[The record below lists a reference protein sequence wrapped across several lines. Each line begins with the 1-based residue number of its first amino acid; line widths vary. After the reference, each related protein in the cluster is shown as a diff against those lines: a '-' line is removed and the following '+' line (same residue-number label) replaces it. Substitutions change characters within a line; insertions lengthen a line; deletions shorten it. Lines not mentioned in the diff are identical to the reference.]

1 MPRQAGS
8 CRSCRTLGRMNPH
21 RVAEAKTLLG
31 RWREREASAIAR
43 FPLYTRYLES
53 IANEERLNAVHKFL
67 RPLITE
73 LSGAP
78 HALRFEFSVAVCEC
92 VPWRGRT
99 AGSSPVPGIPH
110 QLLQEVVVPTLV
122 RQRTEVPDEP
132 LSHLWLGLLPS
143 RQYEPDLA
151 DPRALLDRALEL
163 NPTDQFTVECVVQQ
177 RLHSVWFSCHH
188 LPHSLLGVES
198 EVRTELQEIQRLGF
212 VLSPD
217 QRLEVERAVAYR
229 VEQLNT
235 FAASQAQAT

>member
-1 MPRQAGS
+1 
-8 CRSCRTLGRMNPH
+8 MNPH
-21 RVAEAKTLLG
+21 RVAEAKILLG
-31 RWREREASAIAR
+31 RWREHEASTIAR

-53 IANEERLNAVHKFL
+53 LANEERLNAVHKFL

-73 LSGAP
+73 LSGDP
-78 HALRFEFSVAVCEC
+78 HALRLEFSVAVCEC
-92 VPWRGRT
+92 VPWRGRI

-110 QLLQEVVVPTLV
+110 QLLQEIVVPTLV

-143 RQYEPDLA
+143 RRYELDLP

-163 NPTDQFTVECVVQQ
+163 NPTDQFTVQCAVQQ

-188 LPHSLLGVES
+188 LPHSLIGGES
-198 EVRTELQEIQRLGF
+198 EVRSELQEIQTLAS

-217 QRLEVERAVAYR
+217 QRLEVQRAVTYR
-229 VEQLNT
+229 VEQLNA
-235 FAASQAQAT
+235 FAASQAHAT

>member
-1 MPRQAGS
+1 
-8 CRSCRTLGRMNPH
+8 MNPH
-21 RVAEAKTLLG
+21 RVAEAKTVLA
-31 RWREREASAIAR
+31 RWREREGSAVAR
-43 FPLYTRYLES
+43 FPLYMRYLES
-53 IANEERLNAVHKFL
+53 LANEERLNAVHKFL

-73 LSGAP
+73 LLDAP
-78 HALRFEFSVAVCEC
+78 HALRLEFSVAVCEC
-92 VPWRGRT
+92 VPWRGRV

-132 LSHLWLGLLPS
+132 LPHLWLGLLPS
-143 RQYEPDLA
+143 GQYEPDLP

-188 LPHSLLGVES
+188 LPHSLLGAEPEVHS
-198 EVRTELQEIQRLGF
+198 ELREIQRLAS

-217 QRLEVERAVAYR
+217 QRLEVERAVTYR
-229 VEQLNT
+229 VEQLNA
-235 FAASQAQAT
+235 FAASQAHAT